1 MFLFVG
7 LYLDSEAAMDFLIS
21 RPDINKDKIVVF
33 GRSLGGAVAAWLA
46 SSKKYSPHIAA
57 LVLENTFTSL
67 PDIAKSI
74 FADLFILE
82 YIPVFLFKNK
92 VRRHQW
98 YIFTWYKNNVDN
110 VKRSLW
116 TSQTFVYRPGYM

>member
-1 MFLFVG
+1 MVFLFVG

-92 VRRHQW
+92 VRCIYLH
-98 YIFTWYKNNVDN
+98 VLG
-110 VKRSLW
+110 V
-116 TSQTFVYRPGYM
+116 

>member
-1 MFLFVG
+1 MAIYVNFNGNKLYFCSILFLFVG

-92 VRRHQW
+92 VRNIYLHEFGKKFML
-98 YIFTWYKNNVDN
+98 I
-110 VKRSLW
+110 
-116 TSQTFVYRPGYM
+116 M

>member
-1 MFLFVG
+1 
-7 LYLDSEAAMDFLIS
+7 MDFLIS

-92 VRRHQW
+92 VRCTSIYLHVLGVKVMLIMLKDTYGPCIHLFRIE
-98 YIFTWYKNNVDN
+98 YI
-110 VKRSLW
+110 
-116 TSQTFVYRPGYM
+116 